1 MDPGIQRRAPLM
13 QEKEAGLEGK
23 PRHSRIFLIA
33 SGGYVIS
40 AVMLCSH
47 KFLAESAEITLGSA
61 T

>member
-1 MDPGIQRRAPLM
+1 MRILCSINLPLCAAAH
-13 QEKEAGLEGK
+13 K
-23 PRHSRIFLIA
+23 
-33 SGGYVIS
+33 GGYVIS